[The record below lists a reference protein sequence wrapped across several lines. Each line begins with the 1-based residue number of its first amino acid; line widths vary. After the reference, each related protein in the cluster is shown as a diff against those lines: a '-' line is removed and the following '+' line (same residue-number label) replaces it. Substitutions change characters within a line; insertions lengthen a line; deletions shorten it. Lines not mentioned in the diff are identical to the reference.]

1 MHRARSRSL
10 YLTRHGRPLLLLPL
24 LLALA
29 CNLERGGG
37 EPQAQQTT
45 RAAPQ
50 KGPAAPSSG
59 LAELREDA
67 PLSLK
72 KLLGQPVA
80 AVDAIL
86 GAPKGAVL
94 RRASCVRFVP
104 ERVFFACDSV
114 TQTYND
120 PTAQFR
126 QIQVAFEDGLAAR
139 LTLDGLI
146 AAGASSGD
154 LFNPEDA
161 LAAVGLSLPAPP
173 TISNPV
179 PEVTLWSW
187 FNSQA
192 RLNLEGR
199 SYRVEISIVD
209 EDRARSRL
217 EVILND
223 PLTEAEQLR
232 VLPPQG
238 ARLVGPTAAQPADP

>member
-1 MHRARSRSL
+1 MRTVGLEPTHPGVLEPKSSASTNFARLARRERIIFAMHRARSRSL
-10 YLTRHGRPLLLLPL
+10 YLTRHGRPRLLLPL

-45 RAAPQ
+45 PAAPQ
-50 KGPAAPSSG
+50 KGPAAPPSG

-114 TQTYND
+114 TQTYSD

-126 QIQVAFEDGLAAR
+126 QIQV
-139 LTLDGLI
+139 
-146 AAGASSGD
+146 GA
-154 LFNPEDA
+154 PH
-161 LAAVGLSLPAPP
+161 PRRPP
-173 TISNPV
+173 
-179 PEVTLWSW
+179 
-187 FNSQA
+187 
-192 RLNLEGR
+192 RR
-199 SYRVEISIVD
+199 R
-209 EDRARSRL
+209 
-217 EVILND
+217 
-223 PLTEAEQLR
+223 
-232 VLPPQG
+232 
-238 ARLVGPTAAQPADP
+238 RLVRRSLQPRGRPRRGRPQPARAADHLQPCP